1 MTFTLWYQHRA
12 PKPTNECSLPLF
24 ILPRELECVSIYPLF
39 RPWYRFQLQED
50 S

>member
-12 PKPTNECSLPLF
+12 PRSADECSLPLSR
-24 ILPRELECVSIYPLF
+24 LPRELACVSTYSLF

-50 S
+50 